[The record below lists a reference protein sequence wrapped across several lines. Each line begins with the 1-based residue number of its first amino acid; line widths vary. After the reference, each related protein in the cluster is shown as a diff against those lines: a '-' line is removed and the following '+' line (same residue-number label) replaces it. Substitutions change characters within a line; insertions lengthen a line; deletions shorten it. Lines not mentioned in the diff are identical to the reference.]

1 MYHLIFT
8 EKQITY
14 YFILLIPG
22 GKMHECK
29 KHLLVK
35 RFREG
40 KEKRKLSLMEKA
52 LLLERIFF

>member
-8 EKQITY
+8 EKQVTY

-40 KEKRKLSLMEKA
+40 KKRKKEIEFDGEGA
-52 LLLERIFF
+52 AT

>member
-22 GKMHECK
+22 RKCTIARSTYQLRDLGREK
-29 KHLLVK
+29 KQK
-35 RFREG
+35 EIEFDGEG
-40 KEKRKLSLMEKA
+40 A
-52 LLLERIFF
+52 AT